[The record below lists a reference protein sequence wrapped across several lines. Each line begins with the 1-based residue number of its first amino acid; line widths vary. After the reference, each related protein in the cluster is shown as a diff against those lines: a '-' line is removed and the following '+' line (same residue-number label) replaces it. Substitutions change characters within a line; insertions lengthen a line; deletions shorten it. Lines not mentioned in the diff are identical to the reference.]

1 MESIF
6 MDKSI
11 KPTNQDLMDKLGPT
25 FSLWSD
31 LKKYLNETLKDPSE
45 EWNFPGKKY
54 GWSFRMKSKKRN
66 IIYFLP
72 RERFFKVALVF
83 GQKATDIVMKS
94 NVNQTIKTE
103 LQNAKVYAE
112 GRGIRIDIRSENI
125 FEDIKTLIR
134 IKVEN

>member
-1 MESIF
+1 
-6 MDKSI
+6 
-11 KPTNQDLMDKLGPT
+11 
-25 FSLWSD
+25 
-31 LKKYLNETLKDPSE
+31 
-45 EWNFPGKKY
+45 
-54 GWSFRMKSKKRN
+54 MKSKKRN

-83 GQKATDIVMKS
+83 SQKATDNVMKS

-112 GRGIRIDIRSENI
+112 GRGIRIDIRSEDI